1 MFDIRERGKDGAKKD
16 RELLPFAEE
25 ILVTK
30 SDLEERTAKLQDL
43 KTRVEELQHQMEYS
57 IRLKELNHS
66 DKIRELTDKHTVEQV
81 GAYLPSGPRKRI
93 HARDPPMRSG
103 VHPVSESTFE
113 TCERSSWWLRA
124 RRRQRRPSTRC
135 LRRTSRTWRPSTK
148 RRSGR
153 WRSAISRSPRP
164 PLRAPATAA
173 RLLKKGFVDTTK
185 QHKPVCCALH
195 STSAREALL

>member
-81 GAYLPSGPRKRI
+81 PTCLPALGALKSV
-93 HARDPPMRSG
+93 HERDPPSG
-103 VHPVSESTFE
+103 VGVECILEARARLRPSE
-113 TCERSSWWLRA
+113 RPSWWLRT

-148 RRSGR
+148 RRSVR
-153 WRSAISRSPRP
+153 WRSATSRS
-164 PLRAPATAA
+164 PLRAPATTDSIAQERILRYNRAA
-173 RLLKKGFVDTTK
+173 
-185 QHKPVCCALH
+185 
-195 STSAREALL
+195 

>member
-81 GAYLPSGPRKRI
+81 PTCLPALGALKSV
-93 HARDPPMRSG
+93 HERDPPSG
-103 VHPVSESTFE
+103 VGAGVHSGSESTLE
-113 TCERSSWWLRA
+113 TLGAS
-124 RRRQRRPSTRC
+124 
-135 LRRTSRTWRPSTK
+135 
-148 RRSGR
+148 
-153 WRSAISRSPRP
+153 
-164 PLRAPATAA
+164 
-173 RLLKKGFVDTTK
+173 
-185 QHKPVCCALH
+185 
-195 STSAREALL
+195 

>member
-81 GAYLPSGPRKRI
+81 PACLPACLPACPRRPEECSREGPAI
-93 HARDPPMRSG
+93 RSG
-103 VHPVSESTFE
+103 SGSAF
-113 TCERSSWWLRA
+113 C
-124 RRRQRRPSTRC
+124 
-135 LRRTSRTWRPSTK
+135 K
-148 RRSGR
+148 REH
-153 WRSAISRSPRP
+153 A
-164 PLRAPATAA
+164 
-173 RLLKKGFVDTTK
+173 
-185 QHKPVCCALH
+185 
-195 STSAREALL
+195 

>member
-81 GAYLPSGPRKRI
+81 PTCLPACTRRPEECSRERPAIRSG
-93 HARDPPMRSG
+93 SG
-103 VHPVSESTFE
+103 VHSVSESTLE
-113 TCERSSWWLRA
+113 TLGAS
-124 RRRQRRPSTRC
+124 
-135 LRRTSRTWRPSTK
+135 
-148 RRSGR
+148 
-153 WRSAISRSPRP
+153 
-164 PLRAPATAA
+164 
-173 RLLKKGFVDTTK
+173 
-185 QHKPVCCALH
+185 
-195 STSAREALL
+195 